1 MRILAIFGSD
11 YGQAETVARRI
22 AATLERH
29 GHEVTV
35 ERGDR
40 LPRGFA
46 PDGYEGVLVV
56 GSVHVGRY
64 HAYLREFVARHAAR
78 LGRMPSAF
86 VSISGAL
93 PESDPAW
100 RAAAMGYVQ
109 RFLAS
114 TGWTPSRTAVFA
126 GALRYPRYDVV
137 TRFIM
142 KLLSRRIGAPTDTL
156 REFEFTDWA
165 AVDRFAAELGAAWSG
180 APHAAADGGPS

>member
-11 YGQAETVARRI
+11 HGQAETVAHRI
-22 AATLERH
+22 AATLERL
-29 GHEVTV
+29 GHEVTI

-40 LPRGFA
+40 LPRDFTL
-46 PDGYEGVLVV
+46 DGHEGVLVI

-64 HAYLREFVARHAAR
+64 HGYLRKFVARHAAR

-93 PESDPAW
+93 PESDLAW
-100 RAAAMGYVQ
+100 RAAAMAYVQ

-126 GALRYPRYDVV
+126 GALRYPRYDVL

-142 KLLSRRIGAPTDTL
+142 KQLSRRIGAPTDTS

-180 APHAAADGGPS
+180 APQAADGGAA